1 MNLDL
6 VRILACVAVVGIH
19 SVRVR
24 DELFYNLA
32 YYICCFAVPAFFMAS
47 GYTLLNRDCV
57 RPGYVVRKIV
67 DLLRLAVCW
76 PVLLWLCILAIDLLC
91 GRAPRYNV
99 ASLPTMIFASFL
111 QRGYF
116 GQLWYLGTTMLV
128 YACLPALYWLR
139 DRIGLGRIWACLAAL
154 GVAQTVVS
162 CFVGRP
168 LQEDIPQMLRLWT
181 FLQYFLLGGLF
192 GAGELPGPLR
202 RVENLS
208 LKAHTVC
215 LLAVTVGIAFYQNW
229 MARNVLH
236 VVSAEHF
243 YDSAFTVLWLILLF
257 SWVMKLPVSE
267 RARPTIT
274 ALSSLTLGVYIIHS
288 LVIIA
293 IRRVFAWAHLPA
305 SLLLC
310 ICSLAL
316 SVLGAFALSKIPIL
330 RDMIRLK
337 GGKRRL
343 EAERQR
349 LAG

>member
-6 VRILACVAVVGIH
+6 VRILACVAGVGIH

-128 YACLPALYWLR
+128 YACLPALYWLP
-139 DRIGLGRIWACLAAL
+139 DRIGLGRIGACLAA
-154 GVAQTVVS
+154 
-162 CFVGRP
+162 
-168 LQEDIPQMLRLWT
+168 
-181 FLQYFLLGGLF
+181 
-192 GAGELPGPLR
+192 
-202 RVENLS
+202 
-208 LKAHTVC
+208 
-215 LLAVTVGIAFYQNW
+215 
-229 MARNVLH
+229 
-236 VVSAEHF
+236 
-243 YDSAFTVLWLILLF
+243 
-257 SWVMKLPVSE
+257 
-267 RARPTIT
+267 
-274 ALSSLTLGVYIIHS
+274 
-288 LVIIA
+288 
-293 IRRVFAWAHLPA
+293 
-305 SLLLC
+305 
-310 ICSLAL
+310 
-316 SVLGAFALSKIPIL
+316 
-330 RDMIRLK
+330 
-337 GGKRRL
+337 
-343 EAERQR
+343 
-349 LAG
+349 